1 MKLFIVHILFSA
13 VFCLLFWENVLM
25 ASDWQSENSG
35 RIQTAKKD
43 GIQTIDIPVSVY
55 LLSFSGADKL
65 NARYSPKEVMRLFD
79 DVNAIWK
86 NWGISCT
93 LKTIEKIH
101 LTQKDIRF
109 PAKGFATRREFR
121 DLMAAWIP
129 EETDERH
136 WRVYIVRQFPVKG
149 SAVYISEKQAI
160 LYGELH
166 IYGER
171 HPVILAHELGH
182 SLGLRHVPFPQNLM
196 YAGPD
201 KNPDIPATLSP
212 VQIRQARKQALIGP
226 FQPQD
231 WQLDQH
237 RDNYFD

>member
-1 MKLFIVHILFSA
+1 MKLHIIYTFFSA
-13 VFCLLFWENVLM
+13 ALCFFFWENLLM
-25 ASDWQSENSG
+25 ASDWQSENI
-35 RIQTAKKD
+35 RQNKTAQKD

-65 NARYSPKEVMRLFD
+65 SARYSPEGVIRLFD
-79 DVNAIWK
+79 DVNAIWS
-86 NWGISCT
+86 NWGIACT
-93 LKTIEKIH
+93 VKTIEKIH
-101 LTQKDIRF
+101 LTEKDIQF

-121 DLMAAWIP
+121 NLMAAWIP
-129 EETDERH
+129 EETLERH
-136 WRVYIVRQFPVKG
+136 WRVYILRQFPVKG

-212 VQIRQARKQALIGP
+212 IQIRQARKQARIGP

-237 RDNYFD
+237 RNSFFE

>member
-1 MKLFIVHILFSA
+1 MKLYIISTLFSA
-13 VFCLLFWENVLM
+13 AFCFLFSEKLLM
-25 ASDWQSENSG
+25 ASDWQSENIG
-35 RIQTAKKD
+35 QIQTAEKE
-43 GIQTIDIPVSVY
+43 GIKTIDIPVSVY
-55 LLSFSGADKL
+55 LLSFSDHDKL
-65 NARYSPKEVMRLFD
+65 NAQYSPEEVIRLFD
-79 DVNAIWK
+79 DVNAIWS
-86 NWGISCT
+86 NWGIACT
-93 LKTIEKIH
+93 VKTIEKIH
-101 LTQKDIRF
+101 LTEKDIRL

-121 DLMAAWIP
+121 DVMAAWIP
-129 EETDERH
+129 EESIKRH

-212 VQIRQARKQALIGP
+212 VQIRQARKQARIGP

-231 WQLDQH
+231 WQLNQH
-237 RDNYFD
+237 RNTFFK